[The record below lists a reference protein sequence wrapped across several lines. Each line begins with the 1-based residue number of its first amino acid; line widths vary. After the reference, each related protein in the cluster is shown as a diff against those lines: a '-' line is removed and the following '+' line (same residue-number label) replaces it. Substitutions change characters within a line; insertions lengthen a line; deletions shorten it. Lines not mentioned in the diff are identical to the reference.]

1 MELEEMT
8 FNDLPQ
14 VVAVLLNKVERV
26 ERMIEQLDSKLNDK
40 VKNNLAN
47 EHLPMNLD
55 EACEFLKMKKS
66 TMYYHL
72 EKGNIPGTRKGKN
85 YILFKDE
92 LLHWAETG
100 RKNSVCK
107 TISETNATVLKSIKR
122 KPKSKLYAEL
132 IGE

>member
-1 MELEEMT
+1 METAEMT
-8 FNDLPQ
+8 FNDLPH
-14 VVAVLLNKVERV
+14 VVAVLFNKVERV
-26 ERMIEQLDSKLNDK
+26 ERMLEQMDSKLEEK
-40 VKNNLAN
+40 SKKNSSN

-72 EKGNIPGTRKGKN
+72 ERGNLPGTRKGKN

-92 LLHWAETG
+92 LLHWVETG

-107 TISETNATVLKSIKR
+107 TIEETNEAVLKSIKR
-122 KPKSKLYAEL
+122 KPKSKLYAQL
-132 IGE
+132 LGE

>member
-26 ERMIEQLDSKLNDK
+26 ERMLEQLDSKLDEKSKRNS
-40 VKNNLAN
+40 AN
-47 EHLPMNLD
+47 EHIPMNLD

-100 RKNSVCK
+100 RKNTVCK
-107 TISETNATVLKSIKR
+107 TIEETNAAVLKSIKR
-122 KPKSKLYAEL
+122 KPKSKLFAEL
-132 IGE
+132 LGE